1 MDKRNIEFLHVLISS
16 EDNVPMMIKFI
27 EEHGSEK
34 LCEEYDG
41 MNAMHRAV
49 ENDHHNTVLYFSSKM
64 PVNLISSK
72 TFETPLDLA
81 IRVSAKNS
89 VRTLVT
95 KACNVTRPLID
106 PPYWVNVFYNDIKC
120 FHQSCMDA
128 LSSEGLFDL
137 IQKFPSVLTLEG
149 VKPLLPQIIEHGRV
163 DVVKSVVTHYRQLL
177 TVPCCNGRTPLAY
190 CVLRKKKNMV
200 EALIEEGADM
210 EEKIDKRFDL
220 RYVTAINF
228 N

>member
-1 MDKRNIEFLHVLISS
+1 
-16 EDNVPMMIKFI
+16 
-27 EEHGSEK
+27 
-34 LCEEYDG
+34 
-41 MNAMHRAV
+41 
-49 ENDHHNTVLYFSSKM
+49 M

-95 KACNVTRPLID
+95 KVCNVTRPLID
-106 PPYWVNVFYNDIKC
+106 PPYWVNAFYNDIKC

-137 IQKFPSVLTLEG
+137 IQKFPSVLTVEG
-149 VKPLLPQIIEHGRV
+149 VKPLLPQIIEHGRI
-163 DVVKSVVTHYRQLL
+163 DVVKDVVKNFCQILD
-177 TVPCCNGRTPLAY
+177 VPCCNGRTLLAY
-190 CVLRKKKNMV
+190 CVLRKKKEMV
-200 EALIEEGADM
+200 EALIEEGANMD
-210 EEKIDKRFDL
+210 EKIDKRFDL
-220 RYVTAINF
+220 KYIIGINF